1 MTITLVQIVAGSAIR
16 RYNPLATDLSR
27 IRRRL
32 QPHVVEMTE
41 TDTNIK
47 QNREDAELCAGYL
60 KALGDSNRLQ
70 IIKALQSSPLTVTDL
85 SLLLDAEMANV
96 SHHLR
101 VLFHAGL
108 VTTKRDGKFIYY
120 EINRDVIRN
129 KALVKS
135 LDFGCCQLNMRAQ
148 TRS

>member
-1 MTITLVQIVAGSAIR
+1 M
-16 RYNPLATDLSR
+16 NATDPIQKQSN
-27 IRRRL
+27 
-32 QPHVVEMTE
+32 E
-41 TDTNIK
+41 DT
-47 QNREDAELCAGYL
+47 ALCAGYL

-85 SLLLDAEMANV
+85 SLLLDCELANV

-108 VTTKRDGKFIYY
+108 VTTERDGKFIYY

-129 KALVKS
+129 KAVAQA
-135 LDFGCCQLNMRAQ
+135 LDFGCCRLDMRS
-148 TRS
+148 TRQK